1 MRSVSDNGMEY
12 RVENKYIIT
21 EKHIAL
27 IKGRLDGFLQRD
39 SHQTGESYL
48 IRSLYFDT
56 YDEKCISENDAG
68 VDDRKKYRIRTYG
81 ESDGFIRLEIKEK
94 KNSLTKK
101 SSCMITR
108 AEAEALA
115 TRDCFS
121 ADLPHF
127 GERRVLNEF
136 LLERKCKG
144 LLPRAVIEYE
154 RSAYVYKTGNVR
166 ITIDKNISASGNLD
180 SFLLPKTESPVPV
193 TPEGI
198 HILEVKYDEFIPDFI
213 LQLLQIGTLERC
225 TFSKYYLGCFALN
238 GEFLI

>member
-1 MRSVSDNGMEY
+1 MEY
-12 RVENKYIIT
+12 RVENKYIIS
-21 EKHIAL
+21 EKDIAL
-27 IKGRLDGFLQRD
+27 IKGRLDGFLQKD
-39 SHQTGESYL
+39 SHQSGDAYL

-81 ESDGFIRLEIKEK
+81 ESDGFIRLEVKEK

-101 SSCMITR
+101 SSCMITKD
-108 AEAEALA
+108 EAKALA
-115 TRDCFS
+115 SRDCFS
-121 ADLPHF
+121 EDIPKF

-136 LLERKCKG
+136 LLERKCDG

-154 RSAYVYKTGNVR
+154 RSAYVYKIGNVR
-166 ITIDKNISASGNLD
+166 ITIDKNISASGDLE
-180 SFLLPKTESPVPV
+180 SFFAPKTERLVPV
-193 TPEGI
+193 TPTGI

>member
-1 MRSVSDNGMEY
+1 MEY
-12 RVENKYIIT
+12 RVENKYIVSDKDIS
-21 EKHIAL
+21 L
-27 IKGRLDGFLQRD
+27 IKGRLNGFLQKD
-39 SHQTGESYL
+39 SHQFGESYL

-56 YDEKCISENDAG
+56 YNEKCISENDSG

-94 KNSLTKK
+94 RNSLTKK
-101 SSCMITR
+101 SSCMVTK

-115 TRDCFS
+115 SMDCF
-121 ADLPHF
+121 AKDLPNF

-144 LLPRAVIEYE
+144 LLPKAVIEYE

-166 ITIDKNISASGNLD
+166 ITIDRNVSASSDLY
-180 SFLLPKTESPVPV
+180 SFFLPKTYSLVPV
-193 TPEGI
+193 MPKGW
-198 HILEVKYDEFIPDFI
+198 HILEVKYDELIPDFI
-213 LQLLQIGTLERC
+213 LQMLQINTLERC
-225 TFSKYYLGCFALN
+225 TFSKYYLGCLALN